1 MGQKVISK
9 WGRFDNFLFRSGTGV
24 ISKWVIVYV
33 KVEQNLFQS
42 GQLIPSGAKYFFK
55 VGQFF
60 QIGKIISKRST
71 TLQFYDLEKSK
82 T

>member
-42 GQLIPSGAKYFFK
+42 GAVFSNWKNYFK
-55 VGQFF
+55 EEHNTA
-60 QIGKIISKRST
+60 I
-71 TLQFYDLEKSK
+71 L
-82 T
+82 